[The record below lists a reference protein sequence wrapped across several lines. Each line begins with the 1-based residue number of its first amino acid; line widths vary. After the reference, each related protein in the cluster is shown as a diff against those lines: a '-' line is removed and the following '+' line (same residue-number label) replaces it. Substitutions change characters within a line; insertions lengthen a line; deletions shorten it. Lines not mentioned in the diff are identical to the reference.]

1 MDARC
6 PGDRVSLYMRVPRKP
21 SRFQWVV
28 GYDSNRGK
36 TSGRSGC
43 RAGSADEFREVGD
56 GSVSGDIE
64 PGTEIIPEGDAEL
77 GAGFGE
83 AEEGIPAV
91 ASGIAAGAAADF
103 AFGDVA
109 ADVVFGAVG
118 VEWDLRVIEHHQQF
132 GFIGMQPGE
141 QSIEGGKAGL
151 ALKDPVEAGAQ
162 RGLVFGGRI
171 AAIGFQVA
179 VEPPDKA
186 ADALLGGI
194 VAVGEGVELVDQPL
208 GMDPAQPMP
217 ADIEL
222 SGVVADDHRLGEQTV
237 GLYAAP
243 ERAFGGD
250 LHRIGQD

>member
-1 MDARC
+1 MLLTGLPHLVPFEPPRPRRIHHARGGENPRWQRDGRYRYSA
-6 PGDRVSLYMRVPRKP
+6 PGRSDEI
-21 SRFQWVV
+21 
-28 GYDSNRGK
+28 SNRGK
-36 TSGRSGC
+36 TSGGSGC
-43 RAGSADEFREVGD
+43 QAGSADEFREVGD

-64 PGTEIIPEGDAEL
+64 PGAEIIPEGDAEL

-151 ALKDPVEAGAQ
+151 ALKDPVEA
-162 RGLVFGGRI
+162 
-171 AAIGFQVA
+171 
-179 VEPPDKA
+179 
-186 ADALLGGI
+186 
-194 VAVGEGVELVDQPL
+194 
-208 GMDPAQPMP
+208 
-217 ADIEL
+217 
-222 SGVVADDHRLGEQTV
+222 
-237 GLYAAP
+237 
-243 ERAFGGD
+243 
-250 LHRIGQD
+250 

>member
-1 MDARC
+1 MSQRRSPMTDARLIFWLFAHLPAC
-6 PGDRVSLYMRVPRKP
+6 
-21 SRFQWVV
+21 
-28 GYDSNRGK
+28 NRGK

-64 PGTEIIPEGDAEL
+64 PGTERIPEGDAEL

-103 AFGDVA
+103 AFGEVA

-151 ALKDPVEAGAQ
+151 ALKDPVEA
-162 RGLVFGGRI
+162 
-171 AAIGFQVA
+171 
-179 VEPPDKA
+179 
-186 ADALLGGI
+186 
-194 VAVGEGVELVDQPL
+194 
-208 GMDPAQPMP
+208 
-217 ADIEL
+217 
-222 SGVVADDHRLGEQTV
+222 
-237 GLYAAP
+237 
-243 ERAFGGD
+243 
-250 LHRIGQD
+250 

>member
-1 MDARC
+1 MTSPAQAAVKRASSSRSGASSVLLGSRRTTTGGH
-6 PGDRVSLYMRVPRKP
+6 PGSLASVRISTIAAPLRN
-21 SRFQWVV
+21 STI
-28 GYDSNRGK
+28 GNRGK

-151 ALKDPVEAGAQ
+151 AL
-162 RGLVFGGRI
+162 
-171 AAIGFQVA
+171 
-179 VEPPDKA
+179 
-186 ADALLGGI
+186 
-194 VAVGEGVELVDQPL
+194 
-208 GMDPAQPMP
+208 
-217 ADIEL
+217 
-222 SGVVADDHRLGEQTV
+222 
-237 GLYAAP
+237 
-243 ERAFGGD
+243 
-250 LHRIGQD
+250 